1 VGPIKKNQL
10 NVALWKKKITS
21 NSLRKNKTLISPTPT
36 QLAFQ
41 MAFSHW
47 NIHD

>member
-1 VGPIKKNQL
+1 VE
-10 NVALWKKKITS
+10 KKITS
-21 NSLRKNKTLISPTPT
+21 NSLRKNKTFISPTPT
-36 QLAFQ
+36 QLALQ